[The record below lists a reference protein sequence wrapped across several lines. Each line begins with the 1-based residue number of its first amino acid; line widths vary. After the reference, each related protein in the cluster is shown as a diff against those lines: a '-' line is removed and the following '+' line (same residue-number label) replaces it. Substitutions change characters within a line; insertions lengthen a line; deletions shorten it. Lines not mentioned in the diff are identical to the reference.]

1 MLNAKL
7 LEDPTMMMRT
17 RILIKVEKLNFRLRT
32 YLIKQWLL
40 LLLLHMGE
48 IDDISDTLSFNH
60 VILLVT
66 L

>member
-17 RILIKVEKLNFRLRT
+17 RILIKVGKLNFRLRT

-40 LLLLHMGE
+40 LLLLHN
-48 IDDISDTLSFNH
+48 ISDTLTFNH

-66 L
+66 Q

>member
-17 RILIKVEKLNFRLRT
+17 RILIKVGKLNFRLRT

-40 LLLLHMGE
+40 LLLLHN
-48 IDDISDTLSFNH
+48 ISDTLTFNH